1 MALTKEQIKGFK
13 EAEKEAQD
21 SDDFRKVAKNIAR
34 VGRPVSPGEV
44 ADIIVFLTS
53 PNSFWIKVQNITI
66 DGGMSA
72 TIMTDMLNLK
82 E

>member
-1 MALTKEQIKGFK
+1 MSKEIL
-13 EAEKEAQD
+13 QD
-21 SDDFRKVAKNIAR
+21 FTSAFGEKVAKNISR

>member
-1 MALTKEQIKGFK
+1 VSKEIL
-13 EAEKEAQD
+13 QD
-21 SDDFRKVAKNIAR
+21 FTSAFGEKVAKNIAR

>member
-1 MALTKEQIKGFK
+1 MSKEIL
-13 EAEKEAQD
+13 QD
-21 SDDFRKVAKNIAR
+21 FASAFGEKVAKNIAR

>member
-1 MALTKEQIKGFK
+1 MSKEIL
-13 EAEKEAQD
+13 QD
-21 SDDFRKVAKNIAR
+21 FTSAFGEKVAKNIAR